1 MGVLEI
7 VAKTLT
13 GQTVTLDVELSH
25 TVSDIKHQIEEKEG
39 TPADRQRLVFR
50 GHTLEDSRTLSHY
63 ALEEDATL
71 VLVRRVVDLGGAA
84 PTDDTEEH
92 RKKLLRAAVLG
103 NDDEVLRLLGLGV
116 DVDSRDRWC
125 EDVAQ
130 RAAAEVNGTPL
141 CNAASR
147 GHAGTVGILLDADAD
162 PDLRSEQGGTPLH
175 LAAGGGFAPIVG
187 LLLAAGART
196 KYPSYNGMTP
206 LVAAAWHGD
215 SDIVGQ
221 LLDAAERPPFPY
233 SAVNIAAARGA
244 GHPQDGETPLIAA
257 ASHGHAT
264 TVRLLLDRGAD
275 PNLADGAQSTPLM
288 HAARALGPGAAQSVG
303 LLLGAGADRAARNG
317 DGETAL
323 ACAASHGRDQAARV
337 LLDVSAA
344 APEAFEA
351 TTDPVCLE
359 LNLVDEDGHTPL
371 FLAARNGHV
380 NAVRCLLDA
389 GADPHLAD
397 EGEAKPI
404 DVASD
409 PEIRRMLRS
418 ASGCDV
424 CAIS

>member
-1 MGVLEI
+1 MEI
-7 VAKTLT
+7 IAKTLT
-13 GQTVTLDVELSH
+13 GRTVQLEAVELSQ
-25 TVSDIKHQIEEKEG
+25 TVADIKRQIEAKEG

-50 GHTLEDSRTLSHY
+50 GHTLEDERTLSHY
-63 ALEEDATL
+63 ELEADEPL
-71 VLVRRVVDLGGAA
+71 VLVRRVVDLAGAP
-84 PTDDTEEH
+84 PTDDTEEQ

-103 NDDEVLRLLGLGV
+103 QDDEVLRLLGRGV
-116 DVDSRDRWC
+116 DVDSRDKWC
-125 EDVAQ
+125 ADVAQ

-147 GHAGTVGILLDADAD
+147 GHAGTVSILLDADAN
-162 PDLRSEQGGTPLH
+162 PDLRSAQGGTPLH
-175 LAAGGGFAPIVG
+175 LAAGGGFAPIVA

-206 LVAAAWHGD
+206 LVAAAWHGFT
-215 SDIVGQ
+215 DIVGL

-233 SAVNIAAARGA
+233 SAVDIAAARGA

-257 ASHGHAT
+257 ASHAHAP
-264 TVRLLLDRGAD
+264 TVRLLLERGAD
-275 PNLADGAQSTPLM
+275 PNLADSAQATPLM
-288 HAARALGPGAAQSVG
+288 HAATALGPGAAQSVA
-303 LLLGAGADRAARNG
+303 LLLDAGADRAARNG

-323 ACAASHGRDQAARV
+323 ARAAAHGRDEAARM

-344 APEAFEA
+344 APQVFEA
-351 TTDPVCLE
+351 ATDQACLE
-359 LNLVDEDGHTPL
+359 LNLPNEDGRTPL

-397 EGEAKPI
+397 QGEAKPI
-404 DVASD
+404 DAATD

-424 CAIS
+424 CALS